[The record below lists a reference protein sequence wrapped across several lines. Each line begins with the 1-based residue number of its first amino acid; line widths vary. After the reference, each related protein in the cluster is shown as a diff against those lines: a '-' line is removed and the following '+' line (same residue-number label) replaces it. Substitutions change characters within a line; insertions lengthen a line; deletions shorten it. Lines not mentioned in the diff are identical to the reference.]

1 MTTKKPLRFA
11 ALIINLLC
19 GIFITASLNA
29 QTIFGA
35 EQIISSNTFG
45 AHSRFMLLI

>member
-1 MTTKKPLRFA
+1 MTIQKPFRFA
-11 ALIINLLC
+11 VLIINLLC
-19 GIFITASLNA
+19 GLLLTASLNA